1 MFFIKVLLV
10 FLLSV
15 WNWNGVFSEV
25 LELNSTTFNEQVSL
39 SENDNWFI
47 MFYAPWCHH
56 CKAMAPVMQQLSSYL
71 EDAAQKDKEYPLI
84 HVAKIDATKSQSI
97 AGKYGVNKLPR
108 ILYKKGNLTG
118 IYDGPRSLEGFQ
130 LFLNRFAD
138 PVYQNIKANEDGEF
152 TIPTIHPYHNVTFAL
167 EVFCDVDASALNN
180 ERECSEET
188 KRIINAFQQ
197 TASSL
202 HLHSSFAL
210 IQSSSSSSSSGVKK
224 NKISKELKFCKFS
237 STLLAYGND
246 FSSSSQLS
254 NTDEL
259 LCMDLS
265 SFSSASATSS
275 DNSVDEISEQLSS
288 FVTSN
293 NYPFLSIFDNHNF
306 KILSHL
312 NKTMIIA
319 IIDEK
324 KEITSKTIL
333 SSLKTNFLQM
343 TQEIQSKETQ
353 EKYILG
359 YLNGNVW
366 KSFVRHHDAF
376 IPSLL
381 VIDHQDERHAV
392 LKLISSGKTSENYSS
407 QIKKFLTSLIIEE
420 NLEFQETIAPGLIR
434 KMIHRFKKH
443 FPYSLLL
450 IALPS
455 LLLIVSIFMFPYP
468 NSQKSKKQ

>member
-1 MFFIKVLLV
+1 VC
-10 FLLSV
+10 S
-15 WNWNGVFSEV
+15 WNGAFSEL

-56 CKAMAPVMQQLSSYL
+56 CKAMAPVMEQLSSYL
-71 EDAAQKDKEYPLI
+71 EDASQKDKDYPVI

-108 ILYKKGNLTG
+108 IFYKKGNLTG

-138 PVYQNIKANEDGEF
+138 PIYQTVNANEDGEF
-152 TIPTIHPYHNVTFAL
+152 TISTTHPYHNVTFAL
-167 EVFCDVDASALNN
+167 EVFCDLDTSSLET
-180 ERECSEET
+180 ERGCAEET
-188 KRIINAFQQ
+188 KKIVNAFKQ

-210 IQSSSSSSSSGVKK
+210 IQHSSASLSPSSVKK
-224 NKISKELKFCKFS
+224 NKKSNQLKFCKFS
-237 STLLAYGND
+237 STVLPYGKD
-246 FSSSSQLS
+246 FSSSTSHLTS
-254 NTDEL
+254 SDEL

-265 SFSSASATSS
+265 SFSSVSAASAASA
-275 DNSVDEISEQLSS
+275 SVDEISEQLSS

-312 NKTMIIA
+312 NKTMVIA

-333 SSLKTNFLQM
+333 SSLKTNFLQL
-343 TQEIQSKETQ
+343 TQELQSKETQ

-359 YLNGNVW
+359 YLNGNIW
-366 KSFVRHHDAF
+366 KSFVRHHDAY

-392 LKLISSGKTSENYSS
+392 LKLISSGKTTENYSA

-420 NLEFQETIAPGLIR
+420 NLEFKETIAPGLIR

-443 FPYSLLL
+443 FPYSILL

-455 LLLIVSIFMFPYP
+455 ILVILAIVMFPYP
-468 NSQKSKKQ
+468 NSQKQKKQ